1 MNAKLASIHSTS
13 EINIFQKL
21 TGDGNLGDFWIGG
34 TRAADTTK
42 FVWVDKS
49 KFDFEKWRYTRP
61 SGDGSCITARVDQT
75 WNDTPC
81 KGKMPYICEKSLLG
95 T

>member
-1 MNAKLASIHSTS
+1 MNAKLASVHTT
-13 EINIFQKL
+13 EEMNIFQKL
-21 TGDGNLGDFWIGG
+21 TGDGKLGSFWIGG
-34 TRAADTTK
+34 TRADDTTK

-49 KFDFEKWRYTRP
+49 KFDFEWGYPGP
-61 SGDGSCITARVDQT
+61 SGDGSCITVRVHQT
-75 WNDTPC
+75 WDDTPC